1 MPDVPYTSKNA
12 ALCKCYA
19 CPVQKDS
26 ACAQEK
32 VAKVYATL
40 ATADPPPPPADLPGM
55 YCASGIAKCTDLD
68 IEGLCQCMSCAVYRI
83 SALDQWKYC
92 NRGPASQIG

>member
-1 MPDVPYTSKNA
+1 MPEVPYSRKNA

-26 ACAQEK
+26 PCAQEK
-32 VAKVYATL
+32 VAKVYSTL
-40 ATADPPPPPADLPGM
+40 TTADPPPAAELPGM
-55 YCASGIAKCTDLD
+55 YCSSGVAVCTDLD
-68 IEGLCQCMSCAVYRI
+68 FEKECQCMSCAVYKI
-83 SALDQWKYC
+83 NGLDQWKYC